1 MKKILVIL
9 GHPSRDSF
17 CHALAETYIES
28 ATAAGA
34 ELRKLYLGDLMFDPI
49 LHEGYRVIQPL
60 EPDLEK
66 AREDIRW
73 AQHLVFVYPSW
84 WGGLPALLKGFV
96 DRVFLPG
103 FGFKF
108 VEKALL
114 PQKLL
119 SGRSARLI
127 VTMDTP
133 PWIYRWFLSA
143 PGHNQM
149 RKCILNFCG
158 IAPVKCTT
166 FSPIKKSTDER
177 RAGYLKAVGALA
189 RKEAGS

>member
-1 MKKILVIL
+1 MKKILVLL

-17 CHALAETYIES
+17 CHALAEDYIQAAVS
-28 ATAAGA
+28 AGA
-34 ELRKLYLGDLMFDPI
+34 QVRTLFLGDLKFDPI
-49 LHEGYRVIQPL
+49 LHEGYRAIQPL

-96 DRVFLPG
+96 DRIFLPG

-108 VEKALL
+108 HEKAML
-114 PQKLL
+114 PEKLL
-119 SGRSARLI
+119 TGRSARLI

-133 PWIYRWFLSA
+133 PLIYKLILKA

-149 RKCILNFCG
+149 KKCILGFCG
-158 IAPVKCTT
+158 ISPVKITT
-166 FSPIKKSTDER
+166 LSPMKKADQKR
-177 RAGYLKAVGALA
+177 LAGYLEDVRGLA
-189 RKEAGS
+189 KKDAG

>member
-17 CHALAETYIES
+17 CHVLAEAYVH
-28 ATAAGA
+28 AAADAGA
-34 ELRKLYLGDLMFDPI
+34 ELRTLYLGDLKFDPI

-96 DRVFLPG
+96 DRAFLPG
-103 FGFKF
+103 FGFRF
-108 VEKALL
+108 IENAML
-114 PQKLL
+114 PEKLL
-119 SGRSARLI
+119 KGRSARLI

-143 PGHNQM
+143 PGHNQLK
-149 RKCILNFCG
+149 KCILGFCG
-158 IAPVKCTT
+158 ISPVKFTT
-166 FSPIKKSTDER
+166 FSPMKKSTDAD
-177 RAGYLKAVGALA
+177 RAGYVASVQALA
-189 RKEAGS
+189 RKEAR